1 MREWM
6 GTSWESAA
14 FVALSTVA
22 MYVSIL
28 VGVRIAGRRTL
39 AQLSA
44 FDAVITIAL
53 GSMFASTVVARD
65 PSYAQGLTAV
75 VTLLVLQ
82 VGLGSLRRRF
92 EVVRRTVDFQPI
104 ALIKD
109 GVDEP
114 RRGVF
119 GAQLTNDEL
128 LSALRVRG
136 VFDRAAVELCIL
148 EPNGHIS
155 VLRREADEP

>member
-1 MREWM
+1 
-6 GTSWESAA
+6 
-14 FVALSTVA
+14 

-28 VGVRIAGRRTL
+28 IGVRVAGRRTL

-82 VGLGSLRRRF
+82 IGLGSLRRRF
-92 EVVRRTVDFQPI
+92 AVVRRVVDFEPVP
-104 ALIKD
+104 LIKD
-109 GVDEP
+109 GVDQP
-114 RRGVF
+114 RGGML
-119 GAQLTNDEL
+119 GAQITDDEL

-148 EPNGHIS
+148 EPNGEVS
-155 VLRREADEP
+155 VRRQKVRES